1 MGELGQGRGG
11 RGGAS
16 KRKREE
22 VTLRLWTTT
31 WTRPVT
37 RVSSE
42 LSVRRPRRCPRCSC
56 SQPSALWA
64 LGSARPLALAEAAHL
79 QVQRAQAQGQGPGD
93 GLQQVVGQ
101 VEEPQPLQRLGR
113 RKKAVGPWQGGV
125 ADVTPETQLWARLC
139 AGAVGDTPSLR
150 SAQALTGCRREAA
163 AGGAAAGGVRR
174 SPSAADEE
182 WARSGLGCKGGQGG
196 ISAPPQLLC
205 YQKGFPQMRSL
216 QMLNLE
222 QLCRA
227 RSGNIQ
233 TSRRRATGTHEAD

>member
-1 MGELGQGRGG
+1 M
-11 RGGAS
+11 
-16 KRKREE
+16 
-22 VTLRLWTTT
+22 
-31 WTRPVT
+31 
-37 RVSSE
+37 
-42 LSVRRPRRCPRCSC
+42 
-56 SQPSALWA
+56 
-64 LGSARPLALAEAAHL
+64 
-79 QVQRAQAQGQGPGD
+79 
-93 GLQQVVGQ
+93 
-101 VEEPQPLQRLGR
+101 
-113 RKKAVGPWQGGV
+113 
-125 ADVTPETQLWARLC
+125 ADVTPFVHSESPETQLWARLC

-150 SAQALTGCRREAA
+150 SAQVLTGCRREAA
-163 AGGAAAGGVRR
+163 AGGAAAGGVR